1 MQPPRVSGSVVR
13 GTTKGLRRRHPGRH
27 GGWKCRECNPL
38 GFNASITDDGPVDT
52 DITRVLIAIEAG
64 DAKASP
70 DLLPLV
76 YQELR
81 GLAAK
86 RLAQEKPGQ
95 TLQATALVH
104 EAYVRLV
111 GNDERRW
118 NGRAHFLAAA
128 SEAMRRILIECVRAK
143 KRQKRGGGGRRFDLT
158 TADVT
163 IDAVPDEIL
172 DLDEALT
179 KLAAEDPV
187 KAELVKL
194 RFFGGMSLPEAAAF
208 LRISTSTADRYW
220 AYARVYLYTEL
231 RDKAAA
237 EHL

>member
-1 MQPPRVSGSVVR
+1 MA
-13 GTTKGLRRRHPGRH
+13 L
-27 GGWKCRECNPL
+27 L
-38 GFNASITDDGPVDT
+38 GFTTLIAEDASVDHE
-52 DITRVLIAIEAG
+52 ITRILTAIEGG
-64 DAKASP
+64 DAKASSE
-70 DLLPLV
+70 LLPLV

-81 GLAAK
+81 RVAAG
-86 RLAQEKPGQ
+86 RLASEKPGQ

-118 NGRAHFLAAA
+118 NGRSHFLAAA
-128 SEAMRRILIECVRAK
+128 SEAMRRILIERARAK
-143 KRQKRGGGGRRFDLT
+143 KRQKRGGGGKRFDLT
-158 TADVT
+158 TADLT
-163 IDAVPDEIL
+163 IDVVPDEIL
-172 DLDEALT
+172 DLDEALN
-179 KLAAEDPV
+179 KLAEEDPV

-231 RDKAAA
+231 RDTTVS
-237 EHL
+237 EHP

>member
-1 MQPPRVSGSVVR
+1 MNS
-13 GTTKGLRRRHPGRH
+13 
-27 GGWKCRECNPL
+27 
-38 GFNASITDDGPVDT
+38 
-52 DITRVLIAIEAG
+52 DITRILGAIEGG
-64 DAKASP
+64 DAKASSE
-70 DLLPLV
+70 LLPLV

-81 GLAAK
+81 SIAAG
-86 RLAQEKPGQ
+86 RLASEKPGQ

-104 EAYVRLV
+104 DAYLRLV

-118 NGRAHFLAAA
+118 NGRSHFLAAA
-128 SEAMRRILIECVRAK
+128 SEAMRRILIERARAR
-143 KRQKRGGGGRRFDLT
+143 KRQKRGGGRKRFDLT
-158 TADVT
+158 TADLT

-172 DLDEALT
+172 DLDEALN

-231 RDKAAA
+231 RDRDTL
-237 EHL
+237 EHP

>member
-1 MQPPRVSGSVVR
+1 M
-13 GTTKGLRRRHPGRH
+13 
-27 GGWKCRECNPL
+27 
-38 GFNASITDDGPVDT
+38 DT
-52 DITRVLIAIEAG
+52 DITRILTAIEGG
-64 DAKASP
+64 DAKASS

-81 GLAAK
+81 GLAAR
-86 RLAQEKPGQ
+86 RLASEKPGQ

-118 NGRAHFLAAA
+118 NGRSHFLAAA
-128 SEAMRRILIECVRAK
+128 SEAMRRILIERARAK
-143 KRQKRGGGGRRFDLT
+143 KRQKRGGGGGRRFDLT
-158 TADVT
+158 TADMT

-172 DLDEALT
+172 DLDEALN

-231 RDKAAA
+231 RDKAAP
-237 EHL
+237 EHH

>member
-1 MQPPRVSGSVVR
+1 MNS
-13 GTTKGLRRRHPGRH
+13 
-27 GGWKCRECNPL
+27 
-38 GFNASITDDGPVDT
+38 
-52 DITRVLIAIEAG
+52 DITRILGAIEGG
-64 DAKASP
+64 DAKASSE
-70 DLLPLV
+70 LLPLV

-81 GLAAK
+81 SIAAG
-86 RLAQEKPGQ
+86 RLASERPGQ

-104 EAYVRLV
+104 DAYLRLV

-118 NGRAHFLAAA
+118 NGRSHFLAAA
-128 SEAMRRILIECVRAK
+128 SEAMRRILIERARAK
-143 KRQKRGGGGRRFDLT
+143 KRQKRGGGRMRFDLIS
-158 TADVT
+158 ADLT

-172 DLDEALT
+172 DLDEALN

-231 RDKAAA
+231 RDRDTL
-237 EHL
+237 EHP